1 MKNSKGFTLIE
12 LLGVIVIL
20 AMLGVVIVPMLDGVI
35 KSNKNDLYDTQ
46 IRNIKSAASNY
57 VSENI
62 LSLDIP
68 LDSSISITLGELKSM
83 GYVDTDISDPITGKP
98 FSSNL
103 VILITNTSSG
113 FSYTVCTDNVSCNV

>member
-83 GYVDTDISDPITGKP
+83 GYVDNDISDPITGKP